1 MSFPTASLPPFRSSL
16 PRLGAGHHS
25 RRALLPVYA
34 AHILPAHDQRP
45 STPVPLNAQPQCA
58 NPFCQKRTFELA
70 VRRMLGST
78 RRAVVGM
85 MLTEAVAYSIP
96 AWTLGLLVSA
106 ALASVMLGAFRD
118 ISDLPIST
126 ALDGS
131 VRGLV
136 LLPLL

>member
-1 MSFPTASLPPFRSSL
+1 
-16 PRLGAGHHS
+16 
-25 RRALLPVYA
+25 
-34 AHILPAHDQRP
+34 
-45 STPVPLNAQPQCA
+45 
-58 NPFCQKRTFELA
+58 
-70 VRRMLGST
+70 MLGST

-118 ISDLPIST
+118 LSDLPIST

-131 VRGLV
+131 VCGLI
-136 LLPLL
+136 LLSLLYNW